1 MKKYLMLIVCMVI
14 AMAFSLPVSAADYST
29 YSTEELA
36 AMRGTMSSST
46 EAERQSLRD
55 EWQQR
60 VKSMTVDERQQY
72 SGRPAHTSGN
82 GQGYRYGYGSGTGSA
97 SDVGSGSQ
105 NRVRSQKRNGQGGG
119 HRYGR
124 K

>member
-1 MKKYLMLIVCMVI
+1 MMKKYMMLVVAII
-14 AMAFSLPVSAADYST
+14 LAMSLSFPVLAADYST

-36 AMRGTMSSST
+36 AMRGTMSSAAD
-46 EAERQSLRD
+46 EERQSFRN

-60 VKSMTVDERQQY
+60 VKSMPVDERRQY
-72 SGRPAHTSGN
+72 VGRPANASGS
-82 GQGYRYGYGSGTGSA
+82 GQGYRHGYGSGAAGSA
-97 SDVGSGSQ
+97 SGSQ
-105 NRVRSQKRNGQGGG
+105 NRVRSRKRNGQGGG

>member
-1 MKKYLMLIVCMVI
+1 MKKYLMLVVCMVI
-14 AMAFSLPVSAADYST
+14 AMAFSLPVSAADYSA

-36 AMRGTMSSST
+36 EIRGTMSSST
-46 EAERQSLRD
+46 EAERQSFRD

-72 SGRPAHTSGN
+72 SGRPANASGN
-82 GQGYRYGYGSGTGSA
+82 GQGYRHGDGSGA
-97 SDVGSGSQ
+97 DSGSQ

>member
-1 MKKYLMLIVCMVI
+1 MKKYVMLIVCMVI
-14 AMAFSLPVSAADYST
+14 AMAFSLPVSAADYSA

-36 AMRGTMSSST
+36 EIRGTLSSST
-46 EAERQSLRD
+46 EAERQSFRD

-72 SGRPAHTSGN
+72 SGKPANASGSA
-82 GQGYRYGYGSGTGSA
+82 QGYRHGYGSGAGST
-97 SDVGSGSQ
+97 SGVGSGSQ
-105 NRVRSQKRNGQGGG
+105 NRVRSQNRNGQGGG